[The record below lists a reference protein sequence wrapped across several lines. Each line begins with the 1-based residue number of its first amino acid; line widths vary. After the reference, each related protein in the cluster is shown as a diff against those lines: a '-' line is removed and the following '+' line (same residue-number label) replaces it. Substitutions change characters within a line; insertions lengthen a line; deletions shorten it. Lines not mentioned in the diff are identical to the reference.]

1 VQDAFER
8 RLRVLQLR
16 SMRVV
21 RSDRDMVKF
30 LFYRVCFG
38 LLHSFYPDELPC
50 GWMAPD
56 ADQMEASRSQPVGAG
71 DLNREYY
78 RTHASA
84 RC

>member
-1 VQDAFER
+1 MM
-8 RLRVLQLR
+8 R
-16 SMRVV
+16 SM
-21 RSDRDMVKF
+21 
-30 LFYRVCFG
+30 
-38 LLHSFYPDELPC
+38 LLAACAMAAAVAAADNRPVLDCPAVGVSQNELPC